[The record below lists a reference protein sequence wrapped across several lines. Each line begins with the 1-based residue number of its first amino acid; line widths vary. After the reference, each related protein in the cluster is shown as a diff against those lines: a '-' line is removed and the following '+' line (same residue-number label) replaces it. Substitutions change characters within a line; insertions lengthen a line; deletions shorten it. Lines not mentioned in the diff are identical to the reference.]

1 MLNDNIMVVLNL
13 MRFSSEIRAPKSGE
27 SGDHAV
33 LTEEYKQEINDLWE
47 TYAMRQARR
56 QCLVGI
62 VTSTKN
68 AKSITVTVT
77 RQKLI
82 KKYRKW
88 ISRRKRFMAHDE
100 EETANVGD
108 LVRIVPCRPK
118 SRKKRHMLMD
128 ILIAEGQLPN
138 KHDHEKYISSI
149 FNLLMCIRI
158 SKSKRRLRL

>member
-1 MLNDNIMVVLNL
+1 
-13 MRFSSEIRAPKSGE
+13 MRFSSEINVPA
-27 SGDHAV
+27 SGDHAA
-33 LTEEYKQEINDLWE
+33 LAEEYKQEINDLWE

-77 RQKLI
+77 RQKLV

-100 EETANVGD
+100 EEKANIGD
-108 LVRIVPCRPK
+108 LVRIVPCLPK

-138 KHDHEKYISSI
+138 KRDHEK
-149 FNLLMCIRI
+149 NLKLLQEALDPSTSVERGDDKPA
-158 SKSKRRLRL
+158 SV

>member
-1 MLNDNIMVVLNL
+1 
-13 MRFSSEIRAPKSGE
+13 MRFSSEINVPA
-27 SGDHAV
+27 SGDHAT
-33 LTEEYKQEINDLWE
+33 LAEEYKQEINDLWE

-77 RQKLI
+77 RQKLV

-100 EETANVGD
+100 EEKANIGD
-108 LVRIVPCRPK
+108 LVRIVPCLPK

-138 KHDHEKYISSI
+138 KRDHEK
-149 FNLLMCIRI
+149 NLKLLQEALDPSTSVERGDDKPA
-158 SKSKRRLRL
+158 SV